1 MDDKLLENRLTS
13 ILHDVT
19 DWLKFAEAK
28 NLLVITFNSA
38 WLTFYIKKI
47 FDSSTT
53 NKNLYMVLSIICII
67 ALITSFVSFI
77 PKMFKPKFIDS
88 FIKKSVG
95 EITCED
101 NLLFYKDISKYSVEE
116 YFNAVNRDFFDGK
129 LDNEELNYKY
139 EKTII
144 KQIIAIS
151 TIAYEKY
158 YIFSISIVL
167 SIIPNLILLVLFIYN
182 MVAPI
187 TINLPKLF

>member
-1 MDDKLLENRLTS
+1 MDNNLLENRLIS

-38 WLTFYIKKI
+38 WLAFYIKKI
-47 FDSSTT
+47 FDIDTT
-53 NKNLYMVLSIICII
+53 NKTLYILLGSICII
-67 ALITSFVSFI
+67 ALITSFISFI

-88 FIKKSVG
+88 FIERNVG

-129 LDNEELNYKY
+129 LDNKELNYKY

-144 KQIIAIS
+144 KQIIA
-151 TIAYEKY
+151 
-158 YIFSISIVL
+158 
-167 SIIPNLILLVLFIYN
+167 
-182 MVAPI
+182 
-187 TINLPKLF
+187 